1 VLKDGRTLEKDYRQ
15 FVRGYAVTSYASQG
29 KTVDY
34 VLFSDSAVKAAT
46 NRQQWYVTIS
56 RGRKGIKIFTSDPQ
70 QLRENVARSGDR
82 ELALDLKTRK
92 SARRQLARWRLVRG
106 IVRGRQLAA
115 DLWRRFKKIT
125 NRRTLSAREREA
137 IA

>member
-1 VLKDGRTLEKDYRQ
+1 MNLGAGDDTTAVNPIDPRPVLI
-15 FVRGYAVTSYASQG
+15 VTGLVQEARIAAG
-29 KTVDY
+29 PGMTVIC
-34 VLFSDSAVKAAT
+34 SS
-46 NRQQWYVTIS
+46 
-56 RGRKGIKIFTSDPQ
+56 SDPQ

-125 NRRTLSAREREA
+125 SRRTSSAGQREA